1 MDEAISHTKLMS
13 YISGNDLT
21 ALKRSAITDRLRDPE
36 KRKKSFIS
44 SAGDKSIQI
53 YSQSRTFF
61 FTMGK
66 GRRMKKQ
73 GPPAPLDESTISL
86 IKKRKATEPDTKADL
101 GKKRRRAETEDEET
115 VLKEAPKKVNGTV
128 NGGSKDVKKAAAK
141 ELKTK
146 NKPVE
151 KKAKLVES
159 DDEDSWEDEDMSG
172 SEGDEMM
179 ENDEFDDLDG
189 VSDGSMDSEGDEDD
203 EEDSVWDSDEEDHPR
218 QAMFSDDED
227 LSDAEEKL
235 TAVNIEGLSK
245 KLDAQKRAEQE
256 EAEQELKESTMQTN
270 IAGDR
275 PDVFADADEAGRA
288 GLAPDMQLLR
298 TRITDTIRIL
308 GDLKSLGQPGKSRT
322 DYVNLLIQDISTY
335 YGYTPFLA
343 EKLFNLFTPME
354 AFAFF
359 EANETPRPVVIR
371 TNTLR
376 TNRRSLAQALINRG
390 VVLEPV
396 GKWSKVGLQVF
407 ESAVPLGA
415 TPEYLAGHYIL
426 QAASSFLPVMAL
438 APQPNERILDMA
450 AAPGGK
456 TTYISALLRN
466 TGCVI
471 ANDASKPRAKGL
483 IGNIH
488 RLGCKNTI
496 VTNLDARTAFPKAMG
511 GFDRVLLDAP
521 CTGTGVISKDPSV
534 KTSKNERDFLAIP
547 HMQRQLLLAAID
559 SVDHSSKTGGYLV
572 YSTCSV
578 TVEENEAV
586 VQYVLR
592 KRPNVKIVDT
602 GLGDFGSEGLI
613 SYMGKQFD
621 PKMKLTRRYFPHR
634 ENVDGFFVC
643 KLKKTG
649 PSPVPK
655 KGSVDGAAAATGS
668 ADKSDKDATSTDA
681 DDVMVDKTPI
691 ADEDGTVMDVGG
703 AFGPFDEDEDAE
715 RIARA
720 ERNRLR
726 RKGLNPK
733 AVLNK
738 PKGKSEADGKSKG
751 KKESQSEKKE
761 TETKSASS
769 EKTKNPTDSKPVK
782 VKSKDKKKSDKPK
795 RAEK

>member
-1 MDEAISHTKLMS
+1 
-13 YISGNDLT
+13 
-21 ALKRSAITDRLRDPE
+21 
-36 KRKKSFIS
+36 
-44 SAGDKSIQI
+44 
-53 YSQSRTFF
+53 
-61 FTMGK
+61 MGK

-73 GPPAPLDESTISL
+73 GPPAPLDESKITL
-86 IKKRKATEPDTKADL
+86 LKKQKAGGAEAKAES
-101 GKKRRRAETEDEET
+101 GKKRRHAEVEEDVVVKDVPKKKKANGVVVNGKEKKGAAAIGKKEKKKPVQKQPESESESASEDDEDEEM
-115 VLKEAPKKVNGTV
+115 
-128 NGGSKDVKKAAAK
+128 
-141 ELKTK
+141 
-146 NKPVE
+146 
-151 KKAKLVES
+151 S
-159 DDEDSWEDEDMSG
+159 DIEGEDEG
-172 SEGDEMM
+172 LEE
-179 ENDEFDDLDG
+179 DEFDDLDG
-189 VSDGSMDSEGDEDD
+189 VSEGSMDSQDGGDFVFGSDD
-203 EEDSVWDSDEEDHPR
+203 DSDSVMDSDEDDHPR
-218 QAMFSDDED
+218 QTMFSDDED
-227 LSDAEEKL
+227 FSDAEEKL
-235 TAVNIEGLSK
+235 TAANMEGLSQ
-245 KLDAQKRAEQE
+245 KLDAERQAEEE
-256 EAEQELKESTMQTN
+256 EAERELQESAMQTN

-275 PDVFADADEAGRA
+275 PDVFEGAEGE
-288 GLAPDMQLLR
+288 GLAPNLQLLR

-308 GDLKSLGQPGKSRT
+308 GDLKTLGQPGKSRA
-322 DYVNLLIQDISTY
+322 DYTQLLLNDICTY

-438 APQPNERILDMA
+438 APQENERILDMA

-456 TTYISALLRN
+456 TTYISALMRN

-511 GFDRVLLDAP
+511 GFDRILLDAP
-521 CTGTGVISKDPSV
+521 CTGTGVISKDPGV
-534 KTSKNERDFLAIP
+534 KTNKNERDFLAIP

-559 SVDHSSKTGGYLV
+559 SVDHSSKTGGYVV

-586 VQYVLR
+586 VQYALK
-592 KRPNVKIVDT
+592 KRPNVKLVDT
-602 GLGDFGSEGLI
+602 GLGDFGTPGFTH
-613 SYMGKQFD
+613 YMGKHFD
-621 PKMKLTRRYFPHR
+621 PKMTVTRRYFPHR
-634 ENVDGFFVC
+634 ENVDGFFVA
-643 KLKKTG
+643 KLKKIG
-649 PSPVPK
+649 PTPVEKP
-655 KGSVDGAAAATGS
+655 
-668 ADKSDKDATSTDA
+668 KDASETSANGASKPKSSTSA
-681 DDVMVDKTPI
+681 TVDDETVDKTPI
-691 ADEDGTVMDVGG
+691 ADEEGNTGDD
-703 AFGPFDEDEDAE
+703 FGPFDENADEDTE
-715 RIARA
+715 LIARA

-733 AVLNK
+733 GVLNK
-738 PKGKSEADGKSKG
+738 PKKG
-751 KKESQSEKKE
+751 D
-761 TETKSASS
+761 KSASS
-769 EKTKNPTDSKPVK
+769 ATKKPEPGASTTAASEEPAKQTEQQKGKGDSK
-782 VKSKDKKKSDKPK
+782 KKKNKENEESAKAQAADIPTTTTISSSKEAQDTKAKETKKAKKQSSSSPGK
-795 RAEK
+795 GKKAKASK

>member
-1 MDEAISHTKLMS
+1 
-13 YISGNDLT
+13 
-21 ALKRSAITDRLRDPE
+21 
-36 KRKKSFIS
+36 
-44 SAGDKSIQI
+44 
-53 YSQSRTFF
+53 
-61 FTMGK
+61 MGK

-73 GPPAPLDESTISL
+73 GPPAPLDESKITML
-86 IKKRKATEPDTKADL
+86 KKRKAGETGKAEA
-101 GKKRRRAETEDEET
+101 GKKRRRAEVEEEP
-115 VLKEAPKKVNGTV
+115 LKEAPKKKANATV
-128 NGGSKDVKKAAAK
+128 NGKSKKVATVP
-141 ELKTK
+141 ERKTK
-146 NKPVE
+146 KQVVE
-151 KKAKLVES
+151 KKKPTFMDSS
-159 DDEDSWEDEDMSG
+159 DEEEDEEMSG
-172 SEGDEMM
+172 LDNEEMPD
-179 ENDEFDDLDG
+179 DEFDDLDG
-189 VSDGSMDSEGDEDD
+189 VSDGSMGSEVEDD
-203 EEDSVWDSDEEDHPR
+203 DSVMDSDDDDHPR

-235 TAVNIEGLSK
+235 TAANIEGLSR
-245 KLDAQKRAEQE
+245 KLDLEKEAEEE
-256 EAEQELKESTMQTN
+256 EAERELQESALQTN

-275 PDVFADADEAGRA
+275 PDVFADAEGAGQN
-288 GLAPDMQLLR
+288 LAPDLQLLR

-308 GDLKSLGQPGKSRT
+308 GDLKTLGQPGKSRA
-322 DYVNLLIQDISTY
+322 DYTQLLLGDICTY
-335 YGYTPFLA
+335 YGYTPYLA

-438 APQPNERILDMA
+438 APQPNERVLDMA
-450 AAPGGK
+450 SAPGGK
-456 TTYISALLRN
+456 TTYISALMRN

-496 VTNLDARTAFPKAMG
+496 VTNLDARHAFPKAMG

-521 CTGTGVISKDPSV
+521 CTGTGVIAKDPAV
-534 KTSKNERDFLAIP
+534 KNSKTERDFLAIP

-559 SVDHSSKTGGYLV
+559 SVDHSSKTGGYIV

-602 GLGDFGSEGLI
+602 GLGDFGSPGFKE
-613 SYMGKQFD
+613 YMGKHFD
-621 PKMKLTRRYFPHR
+621 SKMTMTRRYFPHR
-634 ENVDGFFVC
+634 ENVDGFYVC

-649 PSPVPK
+649 PSPKDKKADGEATSKPK
-655 KGSVDGAAAATGS
+655 TSESRTTP
-668 ADKSDKDATSTDA
+668 KSDDEESI
-681 DDVMVDKTPI
+681 DKTPI
-691 ADEDGTVMDVGG
+691 VDEDGAVVEMEGG
-703 AFGPFDEDEDAE
+703 SFGPFEENDDTD

-726 RKGLNPK
+726 RKGINPK

-738 PKGKSEADGKSKG
+738 PTKKSNSEAESADESKDSDSPAPEQKTSTTTPEKAKTQKNTKTQESTPDKKSKAQEG
-751 KKESQSEKKE
+751 STPEKK
-761 TETKSASS
+761 KPKAQASATS
-769 EKTKNPTDSKPVK
+769 
-782 VKSKDKKKSDKPK
+782 DKKKAKKSSK
-795 RAEK
+795 

>member
-1 MDEAISHTKLMS
+1 MGR
-13 YISGNDLT
+13 GN
-21 ALKRSAITDRLRDPE
+21 
-36 KRKKSFIS
+36 
-44 SAGDKSIQI
+44 
-53 YSQSRTFF
+53 
-61 FTMGK
+61 
-66 GRRMKKQ
+66 RMKKQ
-73 GPPAPLDESTISL
+73 GPPAPLDESKITIF
-86 IKKRKATEPDTKADL
+86 KKRKTAEPESKEA
-101 GKKRRRAETEDEET
+101 GKKRRRAEVDDEP
-115 VLKEAPKKVNGTV
+115 VKEAPKKKVNGA
-128 NGGSKDVKKAAAK
+128 KAANGKPVKSALKSTPAK
-141 ELKTK
+141 EE
-146 NKPVE
+146 KPKQKPE
-151 KKAKLVES
+151 PKKKQVFEES
-159 DDEDSWEDEDMSG
+159 DEEDED
-172 SEGDEMM
+172 EEMGLDDAM
-179 ENDEFDDLDG
+179 ADEFGDLDDI
-189 VSDGSMDSEGDEDD
+189 SDGSMDSQ
-203 EEDSVWDSDEEDHPR
+203 EELGSSDSENDSFVDSDEENHPR
-218 QAMFSDDED
+218 ANMFSDDD
-227 LSDAEEKL
+227 DSDAEEKL
-235 TAVNIEGLSK
+235 TAANIAGLSR
-245 KLDAQKRAEQE
+245 KLDEAKKKEEE
-256 EAEQELKESTMQTN
+256 EAELEMQEAAMQTN

-275 PDVFADADEAGRA
+275 PDVFGDIGSAGH
-288 GLAPDMQLLR
+288 GLAPDLQLLR

-308 GDLKSLGQPGKSRT
+308 GDLKTLGHPGKSRT
-322 DYVNLLIQDISTY
+322 DYTDLLLSDICTY

-438 APQPNERILDMA
+438 APQPNERVLDMA

-456 TTYISALLRN
+456 TTYISSLMRN

-496 VTNLDARTAFPKAMG
+496 VTNMDARDAFPKAMG

-521 CTGTGVISKDPSV
+521 CTGTGVISKDPGV

-559 SVDHSSKTGGYLV
+559 SVDHSSKTGGYVV

-592 KRPNVKIVDT
+592 KRPNVKLVDT
-602 GLGDFGSEGLI
+602 GLGEFGTPGFT
-613 SYMGKQFD
+613 SYMGKHFD
-621 PKMKLTRRYFPHR
+621 AKMTLTRRYFPHR
-634 ENVDGFFVC
+634 ENVDGFFVS
-643 KLKKTG
+643 KFKKTAASPAAKAADSTATTSSSSTKK
-649 PSPVPK
+649 PSES
-655 KGSVDGAAAATGS
+655 GSAAT
-668 ADKSDKDATSTDA
+668 TD
-681 DDVMVDKTPI
+681 DDDDEVVDKTPI
-691 ADEDGTVMDVGG
+691 VDEDGAVVDTEGG
-703 AFGPFDEDEDAE
+703 SFGPFEENEDTG
-715 RIARA
+715 RMARA

-738 PKGKSEADGKSKG
+738 PGKSTIEKKKNEAKQETEKSVDATPKADKKDQKEKKENKEKKEKKTQKETVAKQSETKETKTTPKQEQQKPSVPEKKKAKKQTSSPGKSK
-751 KKESQSEKKE
+751 
-761 TETKSASS
+761 KS
-769 EKTKNPTDSKPVK
+769 SK
-782 VKSKDKKKSDKPK
+782 
-795 RAEK
+795 

>member
-1 MDEAISHTKLMS
+1 
-13 YISGNDLT
+13 
-21 ALKRSAITDRLRDPE
+21 
-36 KRKKSFIS
+36 
-44 SAGDKSIQI
+44 
-53 YSQSRTFF
+53 
-61 FTMGK
+61 MGK

-73 GPPAPLDESTISL
+73 GPPAPLDESKISIL
-86 IKKRKATEPDTKADL
+86 KKRKAAESESASKAVAA
-101 GKKRRRAETEDEET
+101 KKRRRSDADEEDVVTKDASKKSKVNGAATNGAGKDKKKKKGSSEKKKPVPMSDSEDEEM
-115 VLKEAPKKVNGTV
+115 
-128 NGGSKDVKKAAAK
+128 
-141 ELKTK
+141 
-146 NKPVE
+146 
-151 KKAKLVES
+151 
-159 DDEDSWEDEDMSG
+159 DDEFGDLDDVSEGSLDSQEELERLSDLEDE
-172 SEGDEMM
+172 E
-179 ENDEFDDLDG
+179 
-189 VSDGSMDSEGDEDD
+189 EDD
-203 EEDSVWDSDEEDHPR
+203 SVLDSDEDDHPR

-227 LSDAEEKL
+227 LSDAEERL
-235 TAVNIEGLSK
+235 TAANIEGLSR
-245 KLDAQKRAEQE
+245 KLDLQKQAEEE
-256 EAEQELKESTMQTN
+256 EAEQELQESAMQTN

-275 PDVFADADEAGRA
+275 PDVFTDETRPD
-288 GLAPDMQLLR
+288 GLAPDLQLLR
-298 TRITDTIRIL
+298 QRITDTIRIL
-308 GDLKSLGQPGKSRT
+308 GDLKTLGQPDKSRAE
-322 DYVNLLIQDISTY
+322 YVDLLLNDICTY
-335 YGYTPFLA
+335 YGYTRYLA

-407 ESAVPLGA
+407 ESPVPLGA

-438 APQPNERILDMA
+438 APQPGERVLDMA

-456 TTYISALLRN
+456 TTYMSALMRN

-496 VTNLDARTAFPKAMG
+496 VTNMDARTAFPKAMG

-521 CTGTGVISKDPSV
+521 CTGTGVISKDAGV
-534 KTSKNERDFLAIP
+534 KTSKDENDFFRIP

-559 SVDHSSKTGGYLV
+559 SVDHASKTGGYVV

-586 VQYVLR
+586 VQYILR

-602 GLGDFGSEGLI
+602 GLGDFGSPGFI
-613 SYMGKQFD
+613 SYMGKKFD
-621 PKMKLTRRYFPHR
+621 AKMALTRRYFPHR
-634 ENVDGFFVC
+634 ENVDGFYVC

-649 PSPVPK
+649 PTPVAKPTDDNT
-655 KGSVDGAAAATGS
+655 SS
-668 ADKSDKDATSTDA
+668 ADRHPRRASSKASSTDEE
-681 DDVMVDKTPI
+681 VIDKTPI
-691 ADEDGTVMDVGG
+691 VDEDGAAMNFEGG
-703 AFGPFDEDEDAE
+703 AFGPFAEGDEDAG

-726 RKGLNPK
+726 RKGINPK
-733 AVLNK
+733 GVLNK
-738 PKGKSEADGKSKG
+738 PKK
-751 KKESQSEKKE
+751 KKEGEQASPKSDAKTESTQEKEKGEEKKE
-761 TETKSASS
+761 TEA
-769 EKTKNPTDSKPVK
+769 KPEAA
-782 VKSKDKKKSDKPK
+782 KKSSNQEKK
-795 RAEK
+795 TVTKEGKAEKKEKKAKKASK

>member
-1 MDEAISHTKLMS
+1 
-13 YISGNDLT
+13 
-21 ALKRSAITDRLRDPE
+21 
-36 KRKKSFIS
+36 
-44 SAGDKSIQI
+44 
-53 YSQSRTFF
+53 
-61 FTMGK
+61 MGV

-73 GPPAPLDESTISL
+73 GPPGPLDESKITML
-86 IKKRKATEPDTKADL
+86 KKRKGGDAESTSKAVAA
-101 GKKRRRAETEDEET
+101 KKRRRDADEEEP
-115 VLKEAPKKVNGTV
+115 VSKKAAPKKTKVNAAP
-128 NGGSKDVKKAAAK
+128 VKKSG
-141 ELKTK
+141 KTESS
-146 NKPVE
+146 KPS
-151 KKAKLVES
+151 KKTPVPMSDSEE
-159 DDEDSWEDEDMSG
+159 DDEEMED
-172 SEGDEMM
+172 
-179 ENDEFDDLDG
+179 DEFDDLDG
-189 VSDGSMDSEGDEDD
+189 VSEGSLGSQDELEGLSDLEGDDD
-203 EEDSVWDSDEEDHPR
+203 DSIMDSDEDEADHPR
-218 QAMFSDDED
+218 GAMFSDDED

-235 TAVNIEGLSK
+235 TAANIEGLSR
-245 KLDAQKRAEQE
+245 KLDAARELEEE
-256 EAEQELKESTMQTN
+256 EAEQELQDAAMQTN

-275 PDVFADADEAGRA
+275 PDVFNDQAQQ
-288 GLAPDMQLLR
+288 GLAPDLQLLR
-298 TRITDTIRIL
+298 QRITDTIRIL
-308 GDLKSLGQPGKSRT
+308 GDLKTLGQDDKSRA
-322 DYVNLLIQDISTY
+322 DYVDLVLNDICTY
-335 YGYTPFLA
+335 YGYTRYLA
-343 EKLFNLFTPME
+343 EKLWNLFTPME

-438 APQPNERILDMA
+438 APQPNERVLDMA

-456 TTYISALLRN
+456 TTYLSALMRN

-496 VTNLDARTAFPKAMG
+496 VTNLDARTAFPKALG

-521 CTGTGVISKDPSV
+521 CTGTGVISKDAGV
-534 KTSKNERDFLAIP
+534 KTSKDERDFLAIP

-559 SVDHSSKTGGYLV
+559 SVDHASKTGGYVV

-586 VQYVLR
+586 VQYILR

-602 GLGDFGSEGLI
+602 GLGNFGSPGFTN
-613 SYMGKQFD
+613 YMGKKFD
-621 PKMKLTRRYFPHR
+621 AKMALTRRYFPHR
-634 ENVDGFFVC
+634 ENVDGFYVC

-649 PSPVPK
+649 PTP
-655 KGSVDGAAAATGS
+655 ATK
-668 ADKSDKDATSTDA
+668 ADDTTSKDRHPRRASSKATSTDE
-681 DDVMVDKTPI
+681 DDEEIDKTPI
-691 ADEDGTVMDVGG
+691 RDENSSMGQLEGS
-703 AFGPFDEDEDAE
+703 AFGPFEGDDDAE

-733 AVLNK
+733 GVLNK
-738 PKGKSEADGKSKG
+738 PKKAKGEAKAETKETKGESKEEAKEATKEETKEPSKPTEPVKTSPAPKKKPETAKKSSNQSKG
-751 KKESQSEKKE
+751 EKK
-761 TETKSASS
+761 TLT
-769 EKTKNPTDSKPVK
+769 VK
-782 VKSKDKKKSDKPK
+782 ARKPK
-795 RAEK
+795 KAMK

>member
-1 MDEAISHTKLMS
+1 
-13 YISGNDLT
+13 
-21 ALKRSAITDRLRDPE
+21 
-36 KRKKSFIS
+36 
-44 SAGDKSIQI
+44 
-53 YSQSRTFF
+53 
-61 FTMGK
+61 MGK

-73 GPPAPLDESTISL
+73 GPPAPLDESKITTM
-86 IKKRKATEPDTKADL
+86 KKRKAGESDSTSKAAAA
-101 GKKRRRAETEDEET
+101 KKRRRSDADEEA
-115 VLKEAPKKVNGTV
+115 VPKKDVSKKSKGNNVATKANG
-128 NGGSKDVKKAAAK
+128 KAEKPKAIPEKK
-141 ELKTK
+141 
-146 NKPVE
+146 KPVPMDSD
-151 KKAKLVES
+151 S
-159 DDEDSWEDEDMSG
+159 DDEDMND
-172 SEGDEMM
+172 M

-189 VSDGSMDSEGDEDD
+189 VSDGSLASDDVVEGLSDLEGEDDEDD
-203 EEDSVWDSDEEDHPR
+203 DEDDDSSVIDSDEEDHPR
-218 QAMFSDDED
+218 ETMFSDDED

-235 TAVNIEGLSK
+235 TAANMEGLSR
-245 KLDAQKRAEQE
+245 KLDAAKQAEE
-256 EAEQELKESTMQTN
+256 DEAEQELQDAAMQTN

-275 PDVFADADEAGRA
+275 PDVFADETQP
-288 GLAPDMQLLR
+288 GLAPDLQLLR
-298 TRITDTIRIL
+298 QRITDTIRVL
-308 GDLKSLGQPGKSRT
+308 GDLKSLGQPDKSRA
-322 DYVNLLIQDISTY
+322 DYVDLLLNDICTY
-335 YGYTPFLA
+335 YGYTRFLA

-359 EANETPRPVVIR
+359 EANETARPVVIR

-438 APQPNERILDMA
+438 APQPNERVLDMA

-456 TTYISALLRN
+456 TTYMSALMRN
-466 TGCVI
+466 TGSVI

-496 VTNLDARTAFPKAMG
+496 VTNLDARTAFPKALG

-521 CTGTGVISKDPSV
+521 CTGTGVISKDPGV
-534 KTSKNERDFLAIP
+534 KTSKDERDFLAIP

-559 SVDHSSKTGGYLV
+559 SVDHHSKTGGYVV

-592 KRPNVKIVDT
+592 KRPNVKVVDT
-602 GLGDFGSEGLI
+602 GLGDFGSPGFT
-613 SYMGKQFD
+613 SYMGKKFD
-621 PKMKLTRRYFPHR
+621 AKIALTRRYFPHR
-634 ENVDGFFVC
+634 ENVDGFYVC

-649 PSPVPK
+649 PTPVAQPT
-655 KGSVDGAAAATGS
+655 DDATTAKNRRDRTS
-668 ADKSDKDATSTDA
+668 SQATSTD
-681 DDVMVDKTPI
+681 DEVDKTPI
-691 ADEDGTVMDVGG
+691 VDEDGAIQELEGG
-703 AFGPFDEDEDAE
+703 SFGPFEENEDSE

-726 RKGLNPK
+726 RKGINPK

-738 PKGKSEADGKSKG
+738 PKKSKADAPAKPTESTESQREKETKATAAKKSSNESKGEKKTVTKGDKKEKKTG
-751 KKESQSEKKE
+751 KKGGK
-761 TETKSASS
+761 
-769 EKTKNPTDSKPVK
+769 
-782 VKSKDKKKSDKPK
+782 
-795 RAEK
+795 

>member
-1 MDEAISHTKLMS
+1 
-13 YISGNDLT
+13 
-21 ALKRSAITDRLRDPE
+21 
-36 KRKKSFIS
+36 
-44 SAGDKSIQI
+44 
-53 YSQSRTFF
+53 
-61 FTMGK
+61 MGV

-73 GPPAPLDESTISL
+73 GPPAPLDESKITIF
-86 IKKRKATEPDTKADL
+86 KKRKAGEPESKPET
-101 GKKRRRAETEDEET
+101 GKKRRRADADEEN
-115 VLKEAPKKVNGTV
+115 VAKPVVKKKANGV
-128 NGGSKDVKKAAAK
+128 ANGKATKAAAK
-141 ELKTK
+141 PKAETK
-146 NKPVE
+146 PKAKAVE
-151 KKAKLVES
+151 KKPQFMDS
-159 DDEDSWEDEDMSG
+159 DDEDEDEDMSG
-172 SEGDEMM
+172 IEEMDA
-179 ENDEFDDLDG
+179 DEFDDLDG
-189 VSDGSMDSEGDEDD
+189 VSDGSMDSQAEDSDSFVDSDEDD
-203 EEDSVWDSDEEDHPR
+203 HPR
-218 QAMFSDDED
+218 EAMFSDDED
-227 LSDAEEKL
+227 LSDAEERL
-235 TAVNIEGLSK
+235 TAANIEGLSR
-245 KLDAQKRAEQE
+245 KLDLQRQEEEE
-256 EAEQELKESTMQTN
+256 EAEREMKESAMQTN

-275 PDVFADADEAGRA
+275 PDVFGDAEGTQP
-288 GLAPDMQLLR
+288 GLAPDLQLLR

-308 GDLKSLGQPGKSRT
+308 GDLKTLGAPGKSRT
-322 DYVNLLIQDISTY
+322 DYTELLIADICTY
-335 YGYTPFLA
+335 YGYTPYLA

-415 TPEYLAGHYIL
+415 TPEYLAGHYII

-438 APQPNERILDMA
+438 APQPNERVLDMA
-450 AAPGGK
+450 SAPGGK
-456 TTYISALLRN
+456 TTYISALMRN

-496 VTNLDARTAFPKAMG
+496 VTNMDARTAFPKAMG

-559 SVDHSSKTGGYLV
+559 SVDHASKTGGYVV

-592 KRPNVKIVDT
+592 KRPNVKLVDT
-602 GLGDFGSEGLI
+602 GLGDFGSPGMT
-613 SYMGKQFD
+613 SYMGKHFD
-621 PKMKLTRRYFPHR
+621 PKMTLTRRYFPHR

-643 KLKKTG
+643 KLKKTAAT
-649 PSPVPK
+649 PTPK
-655 KGSVDGAAAATGS
+655 PGDAAAAAATDGNS
-668 ADKSDKDATSTDA
+668 AKKSKTPSVASTTT
-681 DDVMVDKTPI
+681 DDDEPIDKTPI
-691 ADEDGTVMDVGG
+691 TDEDGMVIETEGG
-703 AFGPFDEDEDAE
+703 SFGPFEEDEEDAA

-733 AVLNK
+733 AILNK
-738 PKGKSEADGKSKG
+738 PAKSKSKDESSAPTEKTEEKEKKKEESPKKETPA
-751 KKESQSEKKE
+751 KKESKE
-761 TETKSASS
+761 SPKPKA
-769 EKTKNPTDSKPVK
+769 DSKPTK
-782 VKSKDKKKSDKPK
+782 TKTETAEPSTTKKQQQKPTTAQEPTEKKKKTTAKKASKK
-795 RAEK
+795 

>member
-1 MDEAISHTKLMS
+1 
-13 YISGNDLT
+13 
-21 ALKRSAITDRLRDPE
+21 
-36 KRKKSFIS
+36 
-44 SAGDKSIQI
+44 
-53 YSQSRTFF
+53 
-61 FTMGK
+61 MGR

-73 GPPAPLDESTISL
+73 GPPAPLDESKITML
-86 IKKRKATEPDTKADL
+86 KKRKAGEAESKAEA
-101 GKKRRRAETEDEET
+101 GKKRRRADADEEEVAKP
-115 VLKEAPKKVNGTV
+115 VLK
-128 NGGSKDVKKAAAK
+128 KKANGAANAK
-141 ELKTK
+141 ETKTTK
-146 NKPVE
+146 ATKAEGKAKAKPVE
-151 KKAKLVES
+151 KKPQFMDS
-159 DDEDSWEDEDMSG
+159 DDEEEELEELDESML
-172 SEGDEMM
+172 
-179 ENDEFDDLDG
+179 DEFEDLDG
-189 VSDGSMDSEGDEDD
+189 VSDGSMDSQEEEDDDDSIMDSDEDD
-203 EEDSVWDSDEEDHPR
+203 HPR
-218 QAMFSDDED
+218 ETMFSDED

-235 TAVNIEGLSK
+235 TAANIEGLSR
-245 KLDAQKRAEQE
+245 KLDLARQEEEE
-256 EAEQELKESTMQTN
+256 EAERELQESAMQTN

-275 PDVFADADEAGRA
+275 PDVFGDDVQP
-288 GLAPDMQLLR
+288 GLAPDLQLLR

-308 GDLKSLGQPGKSRT
+308 GDLKTLGQPGKSRT
-322 DYVNLLIQDISTY
+322 DYTELLLGDICTY

-438 APQPNERILDMA
+438 APQPNERVLDMA
-450 AAPGGK
+450 SAPGGK
-456 TTYISALLRN
+456 TTYISALMRN

-496 VTNLDARTAFPKAMG
+496 VTHMDARTAFPRAMG

-559 SVDHSSKTGGYLV
+559 SVDHNSKTGGYVV

-592 KRPNVKIVDT
+592 KRPNVKLVDT
-602 GLGDFGSEGLI
+602 GLGDFGSPGMT
-613 SYMGKQFD
+613 SYMGKHFD
-621 PKMKLTRRYFPHR
+621 AKMTLTRRYFPHR
-634 ENVDGFFVC
+634 ENVDGFFVS
-643 KLKKTG
+643 KFKKTG
-649 PSPVPK
+649 PSPATK
-655 KGSVDGAAAATGS
+655 AGDAAAAPSTGEAKPS
-668 ADKSDKDATSTDA
+668 KTPSVTSTD
-681 DDVMVDKTPI
+681 DEIIDKTPI
-691 ADEDGTVMDVGG
+691 ADEDGMVVETEGG
-703 AFGPFDEDEDAE
+703 SFGPFEEDPADAE

-738 PKGKSEADGKSKG
+738 PSKSKKETTETPATEASPKPAD
-751 KKESQSEKKE
+751 KKEKKE
-761 TETKSASS
+761 APTKEQKKDEPAPAI
-769 EKTKNPTDSKPVK
+769 EKK
-782 VKSKDKKKSDKPK
+782 VKETTTTDNKPAKKVTKKQQQPAATQESPSTTTEKKPATK
-795 RAEK
+795 AKKAGKK

>member
-1 MDEAISHTKLMS
+1 
-13 YISGNDLT
+13 
-21 ALKRSAITDRLRDPE
+21 
-36 KRKKSFIS
+36 
-44 SAGDKSIQI
+44 
-53 YSQSRTFF
+53 
-61 FTMGK
+61 MGK

-73 GPPAPLDESTISL
+73 GPPAPLDESKITT
-86 IKKRKATEPDTKADL
+86 IKKRKAGEPESKPESGA
-101 GKKRRRAETEDEET
+101 KRRRAAVEDDEPVKKVSKKKTDAAATNGKTVKSTTEAKEKPKEKATQKKQLFADSDEE
-115 VLKEAPKKVNGTV
+115 E
-128 NGGSKDVKKAAAK
+128 
-141 ELKTK
+141 
-146 NKPVE
+146 
-151 KKAKLVES
+151 
-159 DDEDSWEDEDMSG
+159 DDEEMSG
-172 SEGDEMM
+172 LDDGMA
-179 ENDEFDDLDG
+179 DEFGDLDDI
-189 VSDGSMDSEGDEDD
+189 SDGSMDSQEEGDSGD
-203 EEDSVWDSDEEDHPR
+203 ENASFMDSDEEDHPR
-218 QAMFSDDED
+218 ANMFSDDEE
-227 LSDAEEKL
+227 SDAEEKL
-235 TAVNIEGLSK
+235 TAANIAGLSR
-245 KLDAQKRAEQE
+245 KLDAAKQLEEE
-256 EAEQELKESTMQTN
+256 EAEQELKEAALQTN
-270 IAGDR
+270 IAG
-275 PDVFADADEAGRA
+275 PDVFGDAEAVAGH
-288 GLAPDMQLLR
+288 GLAPDLQLLR

-308 GDLKSLGQPGKSRT
+308 GDLKTLGQPGKSRA
-322 DYVNLLIQDISTY
+322 DYLQLMLNDICTY

-343 EKLFNLFTPME
+343 EKLLNLFTPME

-438 APQPNERILDMA
+438 APQPEERILDMA

-456 TTYISALLRN
+456 TTYISALMRN

-521 CTGTGVISKDPSV
+521 CTGTGVISKDPGV
-534 KTSKNERDFLAIP
+534 KTNKNERDFLAIP

-559 SVDHSSKTGGYLV
+559 SVDHSSKTGGYIV

-586 VQYVLR
+586 VQYALK
-592 KRPNVKIVDT
+592 KRPNVKLVDT
-602 GLGDFGSEGLI
+602 GLGDFGSPGFTN
-613 SYMGKQFD
+613 YMGKHFD
-621 PKMKLTRRYFPHR
+621 PKMTLTRRYFPHR
-634 ENVDGFFVC
+634 ENVDGFFVS
-643 KLKKTG
+643 KFKKIG
-649 PSPVPK
+649 PTPAAKP
-655 KGSVDGAAAATGS
+655 GAEGAAASAPATSKPAES
-668 ADKSDKDATSTDA
+668 ADTTDEEL
-681 DDVMVDKTPI
+681 VDKTPI
-691 ADEDGTVMDVGG
+691 ADEDGTVMDAEGG
-703 AFGPFDEDEDAE
+703 TFGPFEEDEDAE

-738 PKGKSEADGKSKG
+738 PGKSPKKDLPAEKASDAAPEAKKKAKKEAKEDAEKPSVEKTQSSPKGKG
-751 KKESQSEKKE
+751 KKQIHSQGKGKKPA
-761 TETKSASS
+761 K
-769 EKTKNPTDSKPVK
+769 
-782 VKSKDKKKSDKPK
+782 
-795 RAEK
+795 

>member
-1 MDEAISHTKLMS
+1 
-13 YISGNDLT
+13 
-21 ALKRSAITDRLRDPE
+21 
-36 KRKKSFIS
+36 
-44 SAGDKSIQI
+44 
-53 YSQSRTFF
+53 
-61 FTMGK
+61 
-66 GRRMKKQ
+66 MKKQ
-73 GPPAPLDESTISL
+73 GPPAPLDESKITML
-86 IKKRKATEPDTKADL
+86 KKCKAGEGDSGPKAAAA
-101 GKKRRRAETEDEET
+101 KKRRRSDADDEEVVT
-115 VLKEAPKKVNGTV
+115 KKAAPKKSKVNGT
-128 NGGSKDVKKAAAK
+128 AAAK
-141 ELKTK
+141 NEPKGTAGK
-146 NKPVE
+146 KKPVPMD
-151 KKAKLVES
+151 S
-159 DDEDSWEDEDMSG
+159 DDEDVDAIED
-172 SEGDEMM
+172 
-179 ENDEFDDLDG
+179 DEFDDLDG
-189 VSDGSMDSEGDEDD
+189 VSEGSMDSQDEVEGLSDLEDED
-203 EEDSVWDSDEEDHPR
+203 EKPEDDSILDSDEEDHPR
-218 QAMFSDDED
+218 EAMFSDDED

-235 TAVNIEGLSK
+235 TAANIEGLSR
-245 KLDAQKRAEQE
+245 KLDAAKKAEEE
-256 EAEQELKESTMQTN
+256 EAEQELQEAAMQTN

-275 PDVFADADEAGRA
+275 PDVFADKTQP
-288 GLAPDMQLLR
+288 GLAPDLQLLR
-298 TRITDTIRIL
+298 QRITDTIRIL
-308 GDLKSLGQPGKSRT
+308 GDLKTLGQPGKSRA
-322 DYVNLLIQDISTY
+322 DYLDLLLNDICTY
-335 YGYTPFLA
+335 YGYTRFLA

-438 APQPNERILDMA
+438 APQPNERVLDMA

-456 TTYISALLRN
+456 TTYMSALMRN

-496 VTNLDARTAFPKAMG
+496 VTNMDARTAFPKALG

-521 CTGTGVISKDPSV
+521 CTGTGVISKDPGV
-534 KTSKNERDFLAIP
+534 KTSKDERDFLAIP

-559 SVDHSSKTGGYLV
+559 SVDHHSKTGGYVV

-602 GLGDFGSEGLI
+602 GLGDFGSPGFI
-613 SYMGKQFD
+613 SYMGKKFD
-621 PKMKLTRRYFPHR
+621 AKMALTRRYFPHR
-634 ENVDGFFVC
+634 ENVDGFYVC

-649 PSPVPK
+649 PTPVAKP
-655 KGSVDGAAAATGS
+655 GDEAASAGDRSTRAISQAA
-668 ADKSDKDATSTDA
+668 STD
-681 DDVMVDKTPI
+681 DEVDKTPI
-691 ADEDGTVMDVGG
+691 VDEDGLAMDHEGG
-703 AFGPFDEDEDAE
+703 AFGPFEDDEDAE

-738 PKGKSEADGKSKG
+738 PKKNKGGVSPKPSGLKQSNQEQETKAEATKESSNKG
-751 KKESQSEKKE
+751 KGEKK
-761 TETKSASS
+761 TVTKG
-769 EKTKNPTDSKPVK
+769 
-782 VKSKDKKKSDKPK
+782 DKK
-795 RAEK
+795 EKQARNAAK

>member
-1 MDEAISHTKLMS
+1 
-13 YISGNDLT
+13 
-21 ALKRSAITDRLRDPE
+21 
-36 KRKKSFIS
+36 
-44 SAGDKSIQI
+44 
-53 YSQSRTFF
+53 
-61 FTMGK
+61 MGK

-73 GPPAPLDESTISL
+73 GPPAPLDESKISML
-86 IKKRKATEPDTKADL
+86 KKRKAGEPESTTES
-101 GKKRRRAETEDEET
+101 GKKRRRNEVEEEKPAKKKNT
-115 VLKEAPKKVNGTV
+115 QKKVDKVVNGKGVKSTDATDGKNMKKPAPKKM
-128 NGGSKDVKKAAAK
+128 DFM
-141 ELKTK
+141 
-146 NKPVE
+146 
-151 KKAKLVES
+151 ES
-159 DDEDSWEDEDMSG
+159 DDEDMSDIEDEMA
-172 SEGDEMM
+172 E
-179 ENDEFDDLDG
+179 DEFDDLDG
-189 VSDGSMDSEGDEDD
+189 VSDGSVGGQNDEDN
-203 EEDSVWDSDEEDHPR
+203 SVMDSDEEDHP
-218 QAMFSDDED
+218 QQTMFSDDED

-235 TAVNIEGLSK
+235 TAANIEGLSR
-245 KLDAQKRAEQE
+245 KLDEEKQAEAE
-256 EAEQELKESTMQTN
+256 EAERELQEAAMQTN
-270 IAGDR
+270 IAGDQV
-275 PDVFADADEAGRA
+275 DVFGDAEATAGH
-288 GLAPDMQLLR
+288 GLAPDLQLLR

-308 GDLKSLGQPGKSRT
+308 GDLKTLGRPGKSRA
-322 DYVNLLIQDISTY
+322 DYLQLLLADISTY

-396 GKWSKVGLQVF
+396 G
-407 ESAVPLGA
+407 
-415 TPEYLAGHYIL
+415 HYIL

-450 AAPGGK
+450 SAPGGK
-456 TTYISALLRN
+456 TTYISALMRN
-466 TGCVI
+466 TGCII

-496 VTNLDARTAFPKAMG
+496 VTHLDARDAFPKAIG

-602 GLGDFGSEGLI
+602 GLGSFGSPGF
-613 SYMGKQFD
+613 SKYMGKHFD
-621 PKMKLTRRYFPHR
+621 SKMPLTRRYFPHR

-649 PSPVPK
+649 PSPAENPAAN
-655 KGSVDGAAAATGS
+655 GGASTESKPSGALS
-668 ADKSDKDATSTDA
+668 ATSDEEI
-681 DDVMVDKTPI
+681 VDKTPI
-691 ADEDGTVMDVGG
+691 ADEDDTVVDAEGG
-703 AFGPFDEDEDAE
+703 AFGPFEEDEDEG

-738 PKGKSEADGKSKG
+738 PKKSKTEPTDEESTTTAPSPKQDQNKKAKRTDEPSIEKEEQNSTEKAANKSSDKKLAKPQESTKKNKKESHSPGKG
-751 KKESQSEKKE
+751 KKP
-761 TETKSASS
+761 TK
-769 EKTKNPTDSKPVK
+769 
-782 VKSKDKKKSDKPK
+782 
-795 RAEK
+795 

>member
-1 MDEAISHTKLMS
+1 
-13 YISGNDLT
+13 
-21 ALKRSAITDRLRDPE
+21 
-36 KRKKSFIS
+36 
-44 SAGDKSIQI
+44 
-53 YSQSRTFF
+53 
-61 FTMGK
+61 MGK

-73 GPPAPLDESTISL
+73 GPPPPLDESKITML
-86 IKKRKATEPDTKADL
+86 KKRKAGETQSKAEA
-101 GKKRRRAETEDEET
+101 GKKRRRPEVEEEP
-115 VLKEAPKKVNGTV
+115 LKEAPKKKVNAAA
-128 NGGSKDVKKAAAK
+128 NGKSKKAVAVPESKAKKPAA
-141 ELKTK
+141 
-146 NKPVE
+146 E
-151 KKAKLVES
+151 KKKPAFMDSSDEEEDEEMSDLENEEML
-159 DDEDSWEDEDMSG
+159 DDEFG
-172 SEGDEMM
+172 
-179 ENDEFDDLDG
+179 DLDG
-189 VSDGSMDSEGDEDD
+189 VSDGSMDSQDQDD
-203 EEDSVWDSDEEDHPR
+203 SENDDSIMDSDEEDRPR

-235 TAVNIEGLSK
+235 TAANIEGLSR
-245 KLDAQKRAEQE
+245 KLDLEKAAEEE
-256 EAEQELKESTMQTN
+256 EAERELQESAMQTN

-275 PDVFADADEAGRA
+275 PDVFADAEGAGP
-288 GLAPDMQLLR
+288 GLAPDLQLLR

-308 GDLKSLGQPGKSRT
+308 GDLKTLGQSGKSRA
-322 DYVNLLIQDISTY
+322 DYVQLLLSDICTY
-335 YGYTPFLA
+335 YGYTPYLA

-438 APQPNERILDMA
+438 APQPDERVLDMA
-450 AAPGGK
+450 SAPGGK
-456 TTYISALLRN
+456 TTYISALMRN

-488 RLGCKNTI
+488 RLGCTNTI

-521 CTGTGVISKDPSV
+521 CTGTGVISKDPAV
-534 KTSKNERDFLAIP
+534 KTSKTERDFLAIP

-559 SVDHSSKTGGYLV
+559 SVDHTSKTGGYIV

-602 GLGDFGSEGLI
+602 GLGDFGSPGFKE
-613 SYMGKQFD
+613 YMGKHFD
-621 PKMKLTRRYFPHR
+621 AKMALTRRYFPHR
-634 ENVDGFFVC
+634 ENVDGFYVC

-649 PSPVPK
+649 PSPVDRKADGETASAPK
-655 KGSVDGAAAATGS
+655 SSESHATPN
-668 ADKSDKDATSTDA
+668 SDDEITI
-681 DDVMVDKTPI
+681 DKTPI
-691 ADEDGTVMDVGG
+691 ADEDGAVMETEGG
-703 AFGPFDEDEDAE
+703 SFGPFEENEDAD

-726 RKGLNPK
+726 RKGINPK

-738 PKGKSEADGKSKG
+738 STKKSKSEAESTDEAKQSDSEQKKPIPKKVKKAQQSTTPETQDSTTHKKPKGQEGSTAEKKKSKA
-751 KKESQSEKKE
+751 QV
-761 TETKSASS
+761 SA
-769 EKTKNPTDSKPVK
+769 TA
-782 VKSKDKKKSDKPK
+782 DKKKTKKSSK
-795 RAEK
+795 

>member
-1 MDEAISHTKLMS
+1 
-13 YISGNDLT
+13 
-21 ALKRSAITDRLRDPE
+21 
-36 KRKKSFIS
+36 
-44 SAGDKSIQI
+44 
-53 YSQSRTFF
+53 
-61 FTMGK
+61 MGV

-73 GPPAPLDESTISL
+73 GPPAPLDESKITIYG
-86 IKKRKATEPDTKADL
+86 KRKNGGADSKADT
-101 GKKRRRAETEDEET
+101 GKKRRRTEAEDDA
-115 VLKEAPKKVNGTV
+115 VKDVQKKKKANGAAVSGKEKGKKSAVTAGGKEKKKVV
-128 NGGSKDVKKAAAK
+128 Q
-141 ELKTK
+141 TK
-146 NKPVE
+146 PE
-151 KKAKLVES
+151 PEPES
-159 DDEDSWEDEDMSG
+159 DEDEDMSDLDA
-172 SEGDEMM
+172 EGLGK
-179 ENDEFDDLDG
+179 DEFDDLDG
-189 VSDGSMDSEGDEDD
+189 ISDGSMDSQAEGDFGFGSGSGSGDD
-203 EEDSVWDSDEEDHPR
+203 SESVVDSDEEDHPR

-235 TAVNIEGLSK
+235 TAANIEGLSR
-245 KLDAQKRAEQE
+245 KLDAER
-256 EAEQELKESTMQTN
+256 EAEEEDAELELQEAALQTN

-275 PDVFADADEAGRA
+275 PDVFEGADGED
-288 GLAPDMQLLR
+288 LAPNLQLLR

-308 GDLKSLGQPGKSRT
+308 GDLKTLGQPGKSRA
-322 DYVNLLIQDISTY
+322 DYTQLLLKDICTY

-415 TPEYLAGHYIL
+415 TPEYLAGQYIL

-438 APQPNERILDMA
+438 APQENERVLDMA
-450 AAPGGK
+450 SAPGGK
-456 TTYISALLRN
+456 TTYISALMRN

-496 VTNLDARTAFPKAMG
+496 VTHLDARTAFPKAMG

-521 CTGTGVISKDPSV
+521 CTGTGVISKDPGV
-534 KTSKNERDFLAIP
+534 KTNKTERDFLAIP

-559 SVDHSSKTGGYLV
+559 SVNHASKTGGYIV

-586 VQYVLR
+586 VQYVLN
-592 KRPNVKIVDT
+592 KRPNVKLVDT
-602 GLGDFGSEGLI
+602 GLGEFGTPGFTN
-613 SYMGKQFD
+613 YMGKHFD
-621 PKMKLTRRYFPHR
+621 DKMTMTRRYFPHR

-649 PSPVPK
+649 PTPASAAGQKDQASTNGTTSRPK
-655 KGSVDGAAAATGS
+655 SSTPTSATT
-668 ADKSDKDATSTDA
+668 SDNEE
-681 DDVMVDKTPI
+681 VIDKTPI
-691 ADEDGTVMDVGG
+691 ADEDGDAGDG
-703 AFGPFDEDEDAE
+703 FGPFDENENEDAE
-715 RIARA
+715 LIARA

-733 AVLNK
+733 AIK
-738 PKGKSEADGKSKG
+738 PKT
-751 KKESQSEKKE
+751 KKTEQPEKKSIEETVEQPLKPKAKSQEKDKQTEAAAE
-761 TETKSASS
+761 TEPSKKFDKKLKKKKSQETLTSTPPSNQEQAGG
-769 EKTKNPTDSKPVK
+769 EGV
-782 VKSKDKKKSDKPK
+782 KDKKKSSKKQASSTSGPAK
-795 RAEK
+795 EKDETKEKVKEGSKTKSSKSKGKSSK

>member
-1 MDEAISHTKLMS
+1 
-13 YISGNDLT
+13 
-21 ALKRSAITDRLRDPE
+21 
-36 KRKKSFIS
+36 
-44 SAGDKSIQI
+44 
-53 YSQSRTFF
+53 
-61 FTMGK
+61 MGK

-73 GPPAPLDESTISL
+73 GPPAPLDESKITTF
-86 IKKRKATEPDTKADL
+86 KKRKAAEPESKPESGA
-101 GKKRRRAETEDEET
+101 KRRRAAAEDDEP
-115 VLKEAPKKVNGTV
+115 VKKV
-128 NGGSKDVKKAAAK
+128 SKKKADATVTNGKTTKDASAGKGKPK
-141 ELKTK
+141 E
-146 NKPVE
+146 KPTQ
-151 KKAKLVES
+151 KKQLFAES
-159 DDEDSWEDEDMSG
+159 DDEEEDDEEMSG
-172 SEGDEMM
+172 LDDAMA
-179 ENDEFDDLDG
+179 DEFGDLDDI
-189 VSDGSMDSEGDEDD
+189 SDGSMDSQEEGDSD
-203 EEDSVWDSDEEDHPR
+203 EENDSFMDSDEEDHPH
-218 QAMFSDDED
+218 ANLFSDDE
-227 LSDAEEKL
+227 SDAEEKL
-235 TAVNIEGLSK
+235 TAANIAGLSR
-245 KLDAQKRAEQE
+245 KLDLEKKQEEE
-256 EAEQELKESTMQTN
+256 EAEQELKEAAMQTN
-270 IAGDR
+270 IAG
-275 PDVFADADEAGRA
+275 PDVFGDAEATVGH
-288 GLAPDMQLLR
+288 GLAPDLQLLR

-308 GDLKSLGQPGKSRT
+308 GDLKTLGQPGKSRA
-322 DYVNLLIQDISTY
+322 DYLQLLLNDICTY

-438 APQPNERILDMA
+438 APQPEERILDMA

-456 TTYISALLRN
+456 TTYISALMRN

-521 CTGTGVISKDPSV
+521 CTGTGVISKDPGV
-534 KTSKNERDFLAIP
+534 KTNKNERDFLAIP

-559 SVDHSSKTGGYLV
+559 SVDHASKTGGYIV

-586 VQYVLR
+586 VQYVLK
-592 KRPNVKIVDT
+592 KRPNVKLVDT
-602 GLGDFGSEGLI
+602 GLGDFGSPGFTN
-613 SYMGKQFD
+613 YMGKHFD
-621 PKMKLTRRYFPHR
+621 PKMTLTRRYFPHR
-634 ENVDGFFVC
+634 ENVDGFFVS
-643 KLKKTG
+643 KFKKIG
-649 PSPVPK
+649 PTPAGKPA
-655 KGSVDGAAAATGS
+655 VDGAAATAS
-668 ADKSDKDATSTDA
+668 STNKPA
-681 DDVMVDKTPI
+681 ETAGTTDDEVVDKTPI
-691 ADEDGTVMDVGG
+691 TDEDGTVMDAEGG
-703 AFGPFDEDEDAE
+703 AFGPFEEDEDAE

-733 AVLNK
+733 AVLSKPGKSPKKDKPAEQSNDAPKANK
-738 PKGKSEADGKSKG
+738 KEKNEAKEGTEKPSAGKPAEKAQSSPAEKKKNKKQSQSPKGKKS
-751 KKESQSEKKE
+751 
-761 TETKSASS
+761 
-769 EKTKNPTDSKPVK
+769 SK
-782 VKSKDKKKSDKPK
+782 
-795 RAEK
+795 

>member
-1 MDEAISHTKLMS
+1 ML
-13 YISGNDLT
+13 
-21 ALKRSAITDRLRDPE
+21 
-36 KRKKSFIS
+36 
-44 SAGDKSIQI
+44 
-53 YSQSRTFF
+53 
-61 FTMGK
+61 
-66 GRRMKKQ
+66 
-73 GPPAPLDESTISL
+73 
-86 IKKRKATEPDTKADL
+86 KKRKAGETASKAEA
-101 GKKRRRAETEDEET
+101 GKKRRRAEVEEEP
-115 VLKEAPKKVNGTV
+115 VKEAPKKKVNAIVNGK
-128 NGGSKDVKKAAAK
+128 SKKVAAVPETKGKKQVA
-141 ELKTK
+141 
-146 NKPVE
+146 E
-151 KKAKLVES
+151 KKKPTFMDSS
-159 DDEDSWEDEDMSG
+159 DEEDEDEEMSDLG
-172 SEGDEMM
+172 NEEMLD
-179 ENDEFDDLDG
+179 DEFDDLDG
-189 VSDGSMDSEGDEDD
+189 VSDGSMDSQDEDASEND
-203 EEDSVWDSDEEDHPR
+203 ESVMDSDEEDHPR

-235 TAVNIEGLSK
+235 TAANIEGLSR
-245 KLDAQKRAEQE
+245 KLDLEKEAEEE
-256 EAEQELKESTMQTN
+256 EAERELQENAMQTN

-275 PDVFADADEAGRA
+275 PDVFGDAEGAGP
-288 GLAPDMQLLR
+288 GLAPDLQLLR
-298 TRITDTIRIL
+298 TRITDNIRIL
-308 GDLKSLGQPGKSRT
+308 GDLKTLGQPGKSRA
-322 DYVNLLIQDISTY
+322 DYVQLLLSDICAY

-450 AAPGGK
+450 SAPGGK
-456 TTYISALLRN
+456 TTYISALMRN
-466 TGCVI
+466 TGCII

-496 VTNLDARTAFPKAMG
+496 VTQLDARTAFPKAMG

-521 CTGTGVISKDPSV
+521 CTGTGVISKDPGV
-534 KTSKNERDFLAIP
+534 KTNKNERDFLAIP

-559 SVDHSSKTGGYLV
+559 SVDHASKTGGYIV

-592 KRPNVKIVDT
+592 KRPNVKLVDT
-602 GLGDFGSEGLI
+602 GLGDFGTPGFKE
-613 SYMGKQFD
+613 YMGKHFD
-621 PKMKLTRRYFPHR
+621 AKMPLTRRYFPHR
-634 ENVDGFFVC
+634 ENVDGFFVS
-643 KLKKTG
+643 KFKKTG
-649 PSPVPK
+649 PSPADK
-655 KGSVDGAAAATGS
+655 KPEDGAANTSEGKSSVTHS
-668 ADKSDKDATSTDA
+668 AKSDDEE
-681 DDVMVDKTPI
+681 VPINKTPI
-691 ADEDGTVMDVGG
+691 VDDEGDVMETEGG
-703 AFGPFDEDEDAE
+703 AFGGFEETDEDAE

-726 RKGLNPK
+726 RKGINPK
-733 AVLNK
+733 GVLNK
-738 PKGKSEADGKSKG
+738 PKKTKSESTEEPKETSDSAPEEKKTATEKG
-751 KKESQSEKKE
+751 KKAAKKPQSTPEKK
-761 TETKSASS
+761 S
-769 EKTKNPTDSKPVK
+769 EGSPDK
-782 VKSKDKKKSDKPK
+782 KSKAQQPTPEKKPKTQEGTPDKKSKATLEKKSKTQEGTPDKKKTKTSTKAK
-795 RAEK
+795 KSSK